1 MSIDALRHAF
11 LTKGLSDAQ
20 LAQMWAAGE
29 EVTVAEGT
37 DVFVEGHPADFLW
50 ILLEGSVQLTRQSG
64 GDTVVVAVMTTPGQW
79 AGGLRAW
86 ADASAAAYRAT
97 GTASEA
103 STFFRLPSADLALLI
118 DEWFPFGKHL
128 ITGIYQTVRS
138 IEATVR
144 HRESLVALGT
154 MAAGLAHEINNP
166 ASASLRAVA
175 ALSDTC
181 DEMLGNLSALAV
193 MPITAEQF
201 VELDRLRRELLDLA
215 LPEADA
221 LAMMAREDG
230 VGIWLERHGVS
241 EPWSL
246 APSLASV
253 GADGNWLN
261 AVERAVG
268 PEALGSALR
277 WAATTF
283 AASRLLGELTDTTK
297 RISNLVEAVKS
308 YSQLDRA
315 GRQQFDVREGLESTL
330 VMLAPKLHSIRIARD
345 YGDTPP
351 IGGHPAE
358 MNQVWTNLIDNAVDA
373 MEGKGTLRIAV
384 GVVDGSL
391 QVDITDSGGGIA
403 ADVLERVFEPFF
415 TTKDVGRGT
424 GLGLDITRRIVVDRH
439 RGEIS
444 FDTSPLG
451 TTARVRLPLGE

>member
-1 MSIDALRHAF
+1 MGIEALRTAF
-11 LTKGLSDAQ
+11 LTQGLSDAQ
-20 LAQMWAAGE
+20 LQQMWAAGDE
-29 EVTVAEGT
+29 LQFDAGSEVFTEGT
-37 DVFVEGHPADFLW
+37 PADHLW
-50 ILLEGSVQLTRQSG
+50 ILLTGSVQLTRQSG
-64 GDTVVVAVMTTPGQW
+64 GDTVVVATMTTPGQW

-97 GTASEA
+97 GTTSKP
-103 STFFRLPSADLALLI
+103 STFFRLPSADLAGLI

-175 ALSDTC
+175 ALNDVC

-201 VELDRLRRELLDLA
+201 VELDCLRRELLDLA
-215 LPEADA
+215 LPEDDA
-221 LAMMAREDG
+221 LAMMAREDNIG
-230 VGIWLERHGVS
+230 TWLERHGVS
-241 EPWSL
+241 EPWGL

-253 GADGNWLN
+253 GADGTWLD
-261 AVERAVG
+261 AIERAVG
-268 PEALGSALR
+268 REALDAALR

-283 AASRLLGELTDTTK
+283 ATSRLLGELTDTTQ
-297 RISNLVEAVKS
+297 RISNLVAAVKS

-315 GRQQFDVREGLESTL
+315 GRQEFDVREGLESTL
-330 VMLAPKLHSIRIARD
+330 VMLSPKLKSVRVTREF
-345 YGDTPP
+345 GDTPP
-351 IGGHPAE
+351 VGGYAAE
-358 MNQVWTNLIDNAVDA
+358 LNQVWTNLIDNAVDA
-373 MEGKGTLRIAV
+373 MDGSGTLRITT
-384 GVVDGSL
+384 GVVDGLL
-391 QVDITDSGGGIA
+391 QVDITDSGTGIPA
-403 ADVLERVFEPFF
+403 EVLDRVFEPFF
-415 TTKDVGRGT
+415 TTKDVGKGT

-444 FDTSPLG
+444 FDTSPQG
-451 TTARVRLPLGE
+451 TTARVRLPLGD